1 MLRAYAVTA
10 NLSSGS
16 SVRVLSENCSNVLSQ
31 KRVGVLVKAAR
42 KLDIKGLGTTK
53 LEDLDMLIRLVGEKL
68 DEEPALDRAQA
79 SVRRFRSCLSVV
91 DATLEAELF
100 TRVATA
106 WQPFASAPGHGPVG
120 HVPFSAAERGRLRAV
135 VESQEGKP
143 ANQLGHVHFGV
154 PLEPG
159 MLPDLQPQRNSAYL
173 VPCDALSRRSIEEI
187 AAGMARGEKRYPHMY
202 SK

>member
-1 MLRAYAVTA
+1 M
-10 NLSSGS
+10 
-16 SVRVLSENCSNVLSQ
+16 
-31 KRVGVLVKAAR
+31 LVKAAR

>member
-1 MLRAYAVTA
+1 
-10 NLSSGS
+10 
-16 SVRVLSENCSNVLSQ
+16 VLSQ